1 MKKIT
6 LIINKTAAK
15 KILELPVRNPITLS
29 VSTANRILEKPK
41 EK

>member
-1 MKKIT
+1 MKKYT

-29 VSTANRILEKPK
+29 VANANRILGNEKGK
-41 EK
+41 